1 MRRMAGILLVAG
13 LFACSL
19 LIFMGAGGNSAAVQ
33 YANDGKL
40 KFPPNYREWIY
51 LTTGIGMS
59 YGPAVQTAGRPPVF
73 TNVFVEP
80 AAYRAFMDSG
90 KWPDKT
96 IFVLEIYS
104 SATHGSINKNGH
116 YQDTLLS
123 YDVAVKDESNDPKWA
138 YYNFNLQRDPAKAF
152 GDGCNQC
159 HSKNGAVDNT
169 FVQFYPSL
177 LPVAWEKGTVREGV
191 LPTMAVLQHE
201 VEKNGWKASKPLLE
215 KVAKVEPESDLL
227 TEVTLNTLGYQLL
240 NEKKN
245 ADAVGVFEEV
255 VARHPQSA
263 NAYDSLADGYV
274 AAGEKAKAKEA
285 SQKALQLASND
296 PNMSAEQKKQFTE
309 AENKRLTELNGSY

>member
-1 MRRMAGILLVAG
+1 MAGILVAM
-13 LFACSL
+13 SL
-19 LIFMGAGGNSAAVQ
+19 IAMSVALLMGAGANSAAVL

-40 KFPPNYREWIY
+40 KFPPNYREWMY

-59 YGPAVQTAGRPPVF
+59 YGPAVQTAGRPPMF

-80 AAYRAFMDSG
+80 AAYRSFTQSG

-123 YDVAVKDESNDPKWA
+123 YDVAVKDEGHNPKWA
-138 YYNFNLQRDPAKAF
+138 YYNFGLDQAPAKAF

-177 LPVAWEKGTVREGV
+177 LPVAWEKGTVREGIQ
-191 LPTMAVLQHE
+191 PTMAVLQHE
-201 VEKNGWKASKPLLE
+201 IEKKGWAATKPLLE
-215 KVAKVEPESDLL
+215 KVEKAEPESDLL
-227 TEVTLNTLGYQLL
+227 KETTLNMLGYSLL
-240 NEKKN
+240 GEKKN
-245 ADAVGVFEEV
+245 ADAVGVFEEA
-255 VARHPQSA
+255 VARNPKSA
-263 NAYDSLADGYV
+263 NAYDSLADAY
-274 AAGEKAKAKEA
+274 AAVGDKTKAKQATDKAVELAEA
-285 SQKALQLASND
+285 DPNITADQRKALQDAAS
-296 PNMSAEQKKQFTE
+296 
-309 AENKRLTELNGSY
+309 KRLGDLKGSY